1 MWNSRIVFVMA
12 QIWDQVTLMS
22 SRIPT
27 GERVMARVFA
37 LVLVAFFT
45 ATIDG
50 RSDVQTEDSKQDPD
64 LKLLQGTWRIAY
76 HETRGEEDTQE
87 TIWELNVKGEN
98 YTLSADGTTT
108 RGTIKLDSSRK
119 PKQLEYTVED
129 DETTTFIGIYEL
141 MGDTYKTCDVEKDK
155 DPLPTEFKT
164 KARTGQIAV
173 WKKVKV
179 KD

>member
-1 MWNSRIVFVMA
+1 
-12 QIWDQVTLMS
+12 
-22 SRIPT
+22 
-27 GERVMARVFA
+27 MARVLA
-37 LVLVAFFT
+37 LVVFLAAVV
-45 ATIDG
+45 DG
-50 RSDVQTEDSKQDPD
+50 RSDDQKEDPKLDPD

-76 HETRGEEDTQE
+76 HETTGEEDTQE
-87 TIWELNVKGEN
+87 IIWEMEVKGDR

-108 RGTIKLDSSRK
+108 RGTIKFDSSKK
-119 PKQLEYTVED
+119 PKQLEYSIDD

-155 DPLPTEFKT
+155 DPRPTEFKT
-164 KARTGQIAV
+164 KAKTGQIAV